1 MLKSLCETRWTEK
14 YKSIS
19 HFSSNII
26 NIVEALEEF
35 SLNGN
40 GETRKK
46 ANYTVKHTKNTRSD
60 YLFYG
65 HFDMQITYAESVC
78 AYHITIF
85 RKKQYSDFLN
95 FY

>member
-1 MLKSLCETRWTEK
+1 MKLGGPRNTKVC
-14 YKSIS
+14 

-46 ANYTVKHTKNTRSD
+46 ANYLYPATRNSS
-60 YLFYG
+60 F
-65 HFDMQITYAESVC
+65 I
-78 AYHITIF
+78 
-85 RKKQYSDFLN
+85 LN
-95 FY
+95 VIY

>member
-1 MLKSLCETRWTEK
+1 MLKSFCETRWTEK

-26 NIVEALEEF
+26 HIVEALEEF

-46 ANYTVKHTKNTRSD
+46 ANYLYPATRNSSFI
-60 YLFYG
+60 LNV
-65 HFDMQITYAESVC
+65 ITDFKVFIC
-78 AYHITIF
+78 A
-85 RKKQYSDFLN
+85 
-95 FY
+95 